1 VSRRAVGE
9 RGEQLALEHLRSQGY
24 EILARNWR
32 TREGEVDLV
41 ARDGESIVFVEV
53 KARTGAEFGTPEEAV
68 TPAKRRKLQRAAWAY
83 LEAHALLDASWRIDV
98 VAIDLAAS
106 RRVPQIRHYR
116 DAVDADPAALP

>member
-1 VSRRAVGE
+1 VSRRATGN
-9 RGEQLALEHLRSQGY
+9 RGEQLALEHLKLQGY

-41 ARDGESIVFVEV
+41 AQDGESIVFVEV
-53 KARTGAEFGTPEEAV
+53 KTRTGAEFGLPEEAV

-98 VAIDLAAS
+98 VAIDLAPTH
-106 RRVPQIRHYR
+106 RVPQIRHYR
-116 DAVDADPAALP
+116 DAVDADPNVLP